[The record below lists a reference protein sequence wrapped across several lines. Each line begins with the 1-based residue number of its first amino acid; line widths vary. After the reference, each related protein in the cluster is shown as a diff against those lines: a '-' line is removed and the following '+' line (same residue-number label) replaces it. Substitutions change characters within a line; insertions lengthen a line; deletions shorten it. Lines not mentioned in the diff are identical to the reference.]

1 MSGATAIETVAA
13 PAPRDPTRRRR
24 KLPLV
29 GSDGVYWGVLYGVG
43 VIFLAI
49 CGAFLYSTIDNSLA
63 AWRHS
68 GLGLITSSNWDPDG
82 SDYGALPLIL
92 GTLET
97 SFIALLFAVPIG
109 ILCAVTMVH
118 LVPRRLRTPLS
129 SFVELL
135 AAIPSVV
142 YGMVGALVLVAWFQS
157 NLSPWLASVTHNFVL
172 FSGPF
177 PGNSTLL
184 AGLILFVMILPTIA
198 AFSRDAIASV
208 PHDQIEGA
216 LSVGATKW
224 QTIYR
229 VVLPSA
235 RAGLTGAVT
244 LGAARAV
251 GETIAVAM
259 VIGNATVFH
268 ASLLKTG
275 GTLAA
280 TIANEWIDATSL
292 TTSALFA
299 LGTMLIV
306 LTATI
311 NAVGRQL
318 LRRSQVGQ
326 SL

>member
-1 MSGATAIETVAA
+1 M
-13 PAPRDPTRRRR
+13 DPTRRKRR
-24 KLPLV
+24 LPLV
-29 GSDGVYWGVLYGVG
+29 GSDGAYWALLYGVG
-43 VIFLAI
+43 LIFLGI
-49 CGAFLYSTIDNSLA
+49 CGAFLYSTIDNSLS
-63 AWRHS
+63 AWQHQGFS
-68 GLGLITSSNWDPDG
+68 LITSSNWNPDA
-82 SDYGALPLIL
+82 SQYGALALIV

-157 NLSPWLASVTHNFVL
+157 TLSPWLESVTHNFVL
-172 FSGPF
+172 FSGPAS
-177 PGNSTLL
+177 GNSTLL
-184 AGLILFVMILPTIA
+184 AGLVLFVMILPTIA

-208 PHDQIEGA
+208 PHEQIEGA

-224 QTIYR
+224 QTIWR
-229 VVLPSA
+229 VALPSA
-235 RAGLTGAVT
+235 RAGITGAVT

-259 VIGNATVFH
+259 VIGNAT
-268 ASLLKTG
+268 SLTGSILKTG

-280 TIANEWIDATSL
+280 TIPNVWDGASPL

-299 LGTMLIV
+299 LGTILIV
-306 LTATI
+306 FTATI

-318 LRRSQVGQ
+318 LRRSQVG
-326 SL
+326 LAL

>member
-1 MSGATAIETVAA
+1 MSGATAVTTMAA
-13 PAPRDPTRRRR
+13 PAPRDPARQRR
-24 KLPLV
+24 KLPLA
-29 GSDGVYWGVLYGVG
+29 GSDGVYWAALYGVG
-43 VIFLAI
+43 LVFVGV
-49 CGAFLYSTIDNSLA
+49 CGAFLYSTIDNSLP

-68 GLGLITSSNWDPDG
+68 GLGLIFGTTWNPNANQ
-82 SDYGALPLIL
+82 YGALPLIA

-157 NLSPWLASVTHNFVL
+157 SLAPWLQSVTHNFPL
-172 FSGPF
+172 FSGQSSGF
-177 PGNSTLL
+177 CTLL
-184 AGLILFVMILPTIA
+184 AGLVLFVMVLPTVA

-208 PHDQIEGA
+208 SHEQVEGA

-224 QTIYR
+224 QTIFR

-235 RAGLTGAVT
+235 RAGITGAVT
-244 LGAARAV
+244 LAAARAL

-259 VIGNATVFH
+259 VIGNSTTY
-268 ASLLKTG
+268 SGSILKTG
-275 GTLAA
+275 GTMAA
-280 TIANEWIDATSL
+280 TIAVSWDGASALNI
-292 TTSALFA
+292 SALFA
-299 LGTMLIV
+299 LGVILIAI
-306 LTATI
+306 TASI
-311 NAVGRQL
+311 NAAGRQM
-318 LRRSQVGQ
+318 LRRSQVGVT
-326 SL
+326 L